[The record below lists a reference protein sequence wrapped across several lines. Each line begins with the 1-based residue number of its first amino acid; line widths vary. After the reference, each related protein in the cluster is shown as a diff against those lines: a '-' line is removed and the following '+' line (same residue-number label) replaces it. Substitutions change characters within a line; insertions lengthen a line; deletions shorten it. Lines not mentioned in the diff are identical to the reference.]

1 MNSKEKIIETATE
14 LFSRNG
20 FENTSVRD
28 IAGGA
33 GVNVAM
39 INYYFGSKEKLLKTI
54 LEKRFAY
61 LRDLFTE
68 LVSNS
73 QMSPM
78 QKIERITDLLVERKF
93 SNRLFHRMLHR
104 ELSVTDRPKLK
115 NAVSDLLLKNIHPV
129 KQILEAG
136 IADGAFKPVDVEMT
150 VTTMIGTIHYLLTSE
165 IMCRK
170 ILGKKGKF
178 NPFKDKEL
186 KERVSAHTK
195 QLLRA
200 HLLKK

>member
-104 ELSVTDRPKLK
+104 ELSVTDRPQLK